1 MIYVLRGDNFP
12 IFLIT
17 VYAKNEK
24 ENLTM
29 QERNR
34 LAKHA
39 DEIFAKYRRFSDGN
53 HV

>member
-1 MIYVLRGDNFP
+1 VIYILRGEAFP
-12 IFLIT
+12 VFLIT

-34 LAKHA
+34 LARRA
-39 DEIFAKYRRFSDGN
+39 DEIFATYRR
-53 HV
+53 

>member
-1 MIYVLRGDNFP
+1 VIYILRGEAFP
-12 IFLIT
+12 VFLIT

-34 LAKHA
+34 LARRA
-39 DEIFAKYRRFSDGN
+39 DEIFARYRR
-53 HV
+53 